1 MNNKQLL
8 MNYYYPIYKRSIKR
22 LLLYFFFYNFN
33 YNFISKYPPFLSV
46 IEELQEFQ
54 FQTKNLFCI
63 TQKKHVSFHFSF
75 WFLNETRKMRITRQ
89 MTFHNAH

>member
-1 MNNKQLL
+1 MLLKISLKSCNNNKTKYKMNNKQLL

-54 FQTKNLFCI
+54 
-63 TQKKHVSFHFSF
+63 
-75 WFLNETRKMRITRQ
+75 
-89 MTFHNAH
+89 

>member
-1 MNNKQLL
+1 MWIIIIQ
-8 MNYYYPIYKRSIKR
+8 YIKD
-22 LLLYFFFYNFN
+22 LSKDYFCIFFYNFN

-75 WFLNETRKMRITRQ
+75 WFLNETRKMRVARQ
-89 MTFHNAH
+89 MTFHNAHWRLH